1 MYERK
6 IKYKRSSLA
15 EHSCIKLK
23 IAVPSFEG
31 TTNIPSLVVPS
42 FDSTP
47 FCENRYQKT
56 AVLAERCCF
65 ICKENAY
72 FRIIRGNVLI
82 FSVCLK
88 EQQHF

>member
-6 IKYKRSSLA
+6 INYKRSSLA
-15 EHSCIKLK
+15 EHSCIILK

-47 FCENRYQKT
+47 FCENRYQKS
-56 AVLAERCCF
+56 AVLAERC
-65 ICKENAY
+65 
-72 FRIIRGNVLI
+72 RIICRKTALFSKNRERNMK
-82 FSVCLK
+82 FSVFHK
-88 EQQHF
+88 IAPAF